1 VLELG
6 GQGAEELSGRGDAE
20 ARLTR
25 NGCCEVVRVIGEEPI
40 RVCFAGR
47 EENWEISLMADE
59 MAGGLDFG
67 ERREGNGFRI
77 G

>member
-1 VLELG
+1 
-6 GQGAEELSGRGDAE
+6 
-20 ARLTR
+20 
-25 NGCCEVVRVIGEEPI
+25 VVRVIGEEPI

-47 EENWEISLMADE
+47 DENWEISLMADE